1 MQEKDGGSVK
11 GGHGSIPS
19 NSGSESHD
27 LSRGLIAAQQSAD
40 EAGEEAPLGGA
51 GAAPRGDLNL
61 GKAEVPQRPRRRC
74 QQKRPRGRRPRERAT
89 EEEGLDHVA
98 GGRRPPA
105 ETERRARKGVRA
117 TAMSLSL
124 HSSK

>member
-1 MQEKDGGSVK
+1 MQERDGGSVK

-27 LSRGLIAAQQSAD
+27 LSRGLTASQSTD

-51 GAAPRGDLNL
+51 GAAPRDDLNL
-61 GKAEVPQRPRRRC
+61 GKGEVPQRPRRRRC
-74 QQKRPRGRRPRERAT
+74 QQKRLRGRRPRERAD

-98 GGRRPPA
+98 GGRRPPS
-105 ETERRARKGVRA
+105 ETERGARKGVRA

>member
-27 LSRGLIAAQQSAD
+27 MSRGPIAAQQSTD

-61 GKAEVPQRPRRRC
+61 GKGEVPQRPRRR
-74 QQKRPRGRRPRERAT
+74 KRPRGRRPRERAD

-98 GGRRPPA
+98 GGCCPPSEA
-105 ETERRARKGVRA
+105 ERRARKGARA

-124 HSSK
+124 PSSK

>member
-1 MQEKDGGSVK
+1 M
-11 GGHGSIPS
+11 
-19 NSGSESHD
+19 
-27 LSRGLIAAQQSAD
+27 IAAQQSAD

-51 GAAPRGDLNL
+51 GAAPRDDLNL
-61 GKAEVPQRPRRRC
+61 GKGEVPQRPRRRE
-74 QQKRPRGRRPRERAT
+74 RPRGRRRRPPRRERAN

-105 ETERRARKGVRA
+105 EAERGARKGVRA
-117 TAMSLSL
+117 TAMSWSL